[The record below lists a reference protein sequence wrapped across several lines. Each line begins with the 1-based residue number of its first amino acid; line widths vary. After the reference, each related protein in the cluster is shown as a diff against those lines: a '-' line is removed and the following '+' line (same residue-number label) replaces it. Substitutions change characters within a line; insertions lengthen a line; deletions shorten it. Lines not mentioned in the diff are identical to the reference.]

1 MRSCER
7 DDTDG
12 RCTLKGSEEN
22 VGIEIVIP
30 DAQLERYEDG
40 FNNENT
46 IQRDGIKAQR
56 TRPDDDP
63 HVILAALRDSSC
75 QCWYSWPVSAL
86 ELISVSIPEV
96 LEILGTSCL
105 IRIEPVPSSIR
116 KGVPDLPPASKV
128 LSCVLHLARRAT
140 VVASSN
146 SRLRVNE

>member
-1 MRSCER
+1 MAYTIIAPWWRPRKIATSDQRVLSVRVAMRSCER

-105 IRIEPVPSSIR
+105 IRIEP
-116 KGVPDLPPASKV
+116 
-128 LSCVLHLARRAT
+128 
-140 VVASSN
+140 
-146 SRLRVNE
+146 